1 MNNMSAQVESA
12 LRLLLSKL
20 ASDGRSS
27 SEISRLAGVSQPTVS
42 RMRLAG
48 SKRSRLSE
56 SFSKLCNFYGI
67 PLVVQRTQGSSDYN
81 DLLRDAIIDAWDGTE
96 AHGRALL
103 MIVRGLKRLSTNID
117 D

>member
-1 MNNMSAQVESA
+1 MNSMSAQVEAA

-20 ASDGRSS
+20 ASDSRSS
-27 SEISRLAGVSQPTVS
+27 SEISRLSGVSQPTVS
-42 RMRLAG
+42 RMRLSG
-48 SKRSRLSE
+48 RKRSRLSE
-56 SFSKLCNFYGI
+56 SFNRLCIFYGI
-67 PLVVQRTQGSSDYN
+67 PLVIQRTQASSDYN

-103 MIVRGLKRLSTNID
+103 MIVRGLKGLSTNID